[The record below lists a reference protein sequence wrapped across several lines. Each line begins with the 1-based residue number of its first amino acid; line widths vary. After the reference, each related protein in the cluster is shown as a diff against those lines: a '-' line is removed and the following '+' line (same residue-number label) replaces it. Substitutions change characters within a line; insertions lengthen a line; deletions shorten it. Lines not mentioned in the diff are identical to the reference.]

1 MALNA
6 KPMFKMCATRGAS
19 LGVTIL
25 FSLVKKEVTETFQS
39 PDKASPM
46 ITETEGKT
54 TYQHCERIT

>member
-1 MALNA
+1 
-6 KPMFKMCATRGAS
+6 MFKMCARGGGAS
-19 LGVTIL
+19 PGVTIL

>member
-1 MALNA
+1 MLNW
-6 KPMFKMCATRGAS
+6 CLRYELRGALR
-19 LGVTIL
+19 LGSPCS
-25 FSLVKKEVTETFQS
+25 SLVKRALTETFQS